1 MLQLFNVNE
10 RQEGEICTRGRCTAM
25 GYLFDKEKTLDTFDD
40 EGWLHQVYLS
50 IQYLYSIYT
59 VSTAYL
65 QYLRVRVTWAGW
77 TGTGS
82 TAWWGGSRRSSS
94 RRAARTSRRS
104 TSRRRS
110 ALSRG
115 QGVVSVMLPS

>member
-50 IQYLYSIYT
+50 
-59 VSTAYL
+59 TAYL
-65 QYLRVRVTWAGW
+65 QRIYSVSTVSTCQGDLGRVDGDGFYSVVGRIKEIIITAG
-77 TGTGS
+77 GENIAPVNIEEEVS
-82 TAWWGGSRRSSS
+82 TQQGAGG
-94 RRAARTSRRS
+94 
-104 TSRRRS
+104 
-110 ALSRG
+110 G
-115 QGVVSVMLPS
+115 